1 MGKALRI
8 ADEVLDTTRMTEA
21 ELAREFAVFL
31 YREAKVSLGRAKDIA
46 GMNRVAFQHLL
57 ASRGIPIRYG
67 RADARADV
75 ATLRNLK
82 R

>member
-46 GMNRVAFQHLL
+46 GMNRVAFQQLL
-57 ASRGIPIRYG
+57 ASRGISIRYG
-67 RADARADV
+67 RADVRADV